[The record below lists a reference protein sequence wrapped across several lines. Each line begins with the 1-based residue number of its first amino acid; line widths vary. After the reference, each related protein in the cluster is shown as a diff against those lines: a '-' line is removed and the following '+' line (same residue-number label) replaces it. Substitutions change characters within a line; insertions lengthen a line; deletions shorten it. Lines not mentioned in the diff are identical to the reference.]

1 MVDENSKIEEK
12 NKDTKTQQTPT
23 NDNTTDIPQTPK
35 NKNEAIENLLK
46 DKLVE
51 EIQSKEKQIKDLQN
65 QLAIL
70 QLQQQN
76 KNQVEQKV
84 QQEIQ
89 KIKESIDNNTKLGSL
104 EKENEL
110 LVEKL
115 KEKEKI
121 LDNLKNVNLDN
132 KIQEEEILSL
142 ISLNKTLKEN
152 LENKLFNERLQ
163 K

>member
-1 MVDENSKIEEK
+1 
-12 NKDTKTQQTPT
+12 
-23 NDNTTDIPQTPK
+23 
-35 NKNEAIENLLK
+35 
-46 DKLVE
+46 LVE